1 MGYTRN
7 MKFLGKNNQL
17 VIDIDEAK
25 YLAKKTPSWAG
36 DTLMDN
42 KIAVAKVVLALV
54 AAARTAPSIGTS
66 IAYEEN
72 VEL

>member
-1 MGYTRN
+1 

-25 YLAKKTPSWAG
+25 YLAKKTPSWDG
-36 DTLMDN
+36 TSLMDA
-42 KIAVAKVVLALV
+42 KIAVAKAVLELMN
-54 AAARTAPSIGTS
+54 AAKKEPSIGTS
-66 IAYEEN
+66 IAYDKN